1 MKKQTIITYSLLGS
15 AIVFSILHNVIYAVF
30 KFEEPVF
37 FILSLLAALCFFV
50 SVISNTIAYIKNKFK
65 RKND

>member
-15 AIVFSILHNVIYAVF
+15 AIIFFILHNVIYAIF

-37 FILSLLAALCFFV
+37 FILCLLAAFGFFI
-50 SVISNTIAYIKNKFK
+50 SVIYNIITYIKNKFK
-65 RKND
+65 RKK

>member
-15 AIVFSILHNVIYAVF
+15 AIIFFILHNLIYTIF

-37 FILSLLAALCFFV
+37 FVLSLLTAFGFFI
-50 SVISNTIAYIKNKFK
+50 SVIYNIVTDIKNKFK
-65 RKND
+65 RKK

>member
-15 AIVFSILHNVIYAVF
+15 VIIFSILHNVIYAIF

-37 FILSLLAALCFFV
+37 FILCLLATLGFFI
-50 SVISNTIAYIKNKFK
+50 SVIYNIITYIKNKFK
-65 RKND
+65 